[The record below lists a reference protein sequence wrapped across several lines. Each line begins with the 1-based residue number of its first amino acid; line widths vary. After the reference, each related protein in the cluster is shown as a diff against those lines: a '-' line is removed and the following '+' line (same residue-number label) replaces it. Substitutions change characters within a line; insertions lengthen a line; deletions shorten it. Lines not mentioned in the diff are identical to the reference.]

1 MYACMSSNIYIRSSA
16 AILPSCCTALPHM
29 REHTPLLPFPP
40 ADPKGKT
47 PPVGKVATASKVLKN
62 KRNKEMLDGDDDLEE
77 DDDGED
83 NGEDDLDE
91 GEYSDDPFTSKKG
104 YQLVRKDS
112 AAAKQS
118 ATARKMAQKKR
129 NATKEKASEAV
140 NTSQDETDEA
150 IRETFRRVKEE
161 YDKLPPRDDD
171 EYSNDQESG
180 RKRKRKGKHKT
191 SNAHVQLSAKLSAYA
206 RLATHD
212 VSHIMY
218 IYHFKFA

>member
-1 MYACMSSNIYIRSSA
+1 
-16 AILPSCCTALPHM
+16 
-29 REHTPLLPFPP
+29 
-40 ADPKGKT
+40 
-47 PPVGKVATASKVLKN
+47 
-62 KRNKEMLDGDDDLEE
+62 
-77 DDDGED
+77 
-83 NGEDDLDE
+83 
-91 GEYSDDPFTSKKG
+91 
-104 YQLVRKDS
+104 
-112 AAAKQS
+112 
-118 ATARKMAQKKR
+118 MAQKKR

-161 YDKLPPRDDD
+161 YDKLPPRNDD
-171 EYSNDQESG
+171 EYSYDVETG

>member
-1 MYACMSSNIYIRSSA
+1 
-16 AILPSCCTALPHM
+16 M
-29 REHTPLLPFPP
+29 REHTLPLPFPP
-40 ADPKGKT
+40 ADPIGKT
-47 PPVGKVATASKVLKN
+47 PPVGKVANASKVLKN
-62 KRNKEMLDGDDDLEE
+62 KRAKEMLDGDDDLEE
-77 DDDGED
+77 YDDGED

-91 GEYSDDPFTSKKG
+91 GEYSDDTFTTKKG
-104 YQLVRKDS
+104 YQLVPVRKDS

-118 ATARKMAQKKR
+118 ATARKSAQKKR
-129 NATKEKASEAV
+129 NATKEKASNAV
-140 NTSQDETDEA
+140 NTSQDDTDEA

-161 YDKLPPRDDD
+161 YDKLPPRNDD
-171 EYSNDQESG
+171 EYSYDVDTG

-212 VSHIMY
+212 VSHIMF